1 MFGKKNDIRTNE
13 NSSYLIELVLDRMNH
28 LELILDQLQEMVRV
42 LSPAEE
48 PEKFYTIEETAK
60 ILNMS
65 VSTLYKARTNGDI
78 HWREYKGKIWFSKFD
93 IEEFQLKCRR

>member
-13 NSSYLIELVLDRMNH
+13 NSSYLIEFVLDRMNH